1 MSFLEFLYDS
11 RLTVS
16 SFSTSIWELTENIE
30 IDTTVRFPII
40 LLFKYFLVV
49 KVIVNLYCH
58 LDQGRRGC
66 SGVSCV

>member
-11 RLTVS
+11 RLTLS

-30 IDTTVRFPII
+30 IVTVRFPVIS
-40 LLFKYFLVV
+40 LFKNFLVV

>member
-40 LLFKYFLVV
+40 SFLNIFLDV
-49 KVIVNLYCH
+49 KVIVNKYVL
-58 LDQGRRGC
+58 
-66 SGVSCV
+66 SP